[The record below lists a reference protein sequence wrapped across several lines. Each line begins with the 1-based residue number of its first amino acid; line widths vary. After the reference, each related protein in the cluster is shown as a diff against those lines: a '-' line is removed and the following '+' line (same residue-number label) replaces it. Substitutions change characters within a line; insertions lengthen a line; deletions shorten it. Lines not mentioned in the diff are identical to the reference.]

1 MSFALAANGVIE
13 RWPFLAGPAIGGLE
27 AIAVVGAR
35 WEVQAAFI
43 VAPLVVLT
51 ALWTL
56 NEPLRWWTGFVV
68 TALLLPPLP
77 LEFGNAGPHIGL
89 GFAALG
95 LWVGAAQL
103 GHWRV
108 RLDGVAIALLA
119 FTGWLFATAMFA
131 AVYSGPEVAAASL
144 ARVGLFAIGVFVYF
158 YVIDGPGR
166 FTLMGE
172 FAWAR
177 LGFFL
182 AAASA
187 LWACV
192 EFFAQ
197 LEPSGRFA
205 PQYVW
210 LPFGVYRRAQ
220 GVFHEAGMLGNLCAM
235 FLVMAA
241 VAASRSEVR
250 KQIASGLPMFLGVAV
265 LLAALAVSFSRSPV
279 AGLLAALITLIAL
292 ERGRMEAWRPLMFVA
307 ALLAGLAVLAV
318 YSIPALAE
326 AYWLR
331 FSDTIVYAGDAAGAV
346 LSGRLET
353 WAYLLDRLADHPSVL
368 LTGIG
373 FKTLPY
379 TPYFSEPVTAD
390 NMYLS
395 LLAETGLPGLLLMGV
410 LTIAMLRSAVEARRS
425 GSRAAWFY
433 GTWFVCF
440 WVSELVQMLSVD
452 VLTYW
457 RVLPLAFFTL
467 ALARREAMA
476 REAAAER

>member
-1 MSFALAANGVIE
+1 MSFAVAANGVID
-13 RWPFLAGPAIGGLE
+13 RWPLIAGPAIGTL
-27 AIAVVGAR
+27 AAAAAVGVR
-35 WEVQAAFI
+35 WEVQAGMAT
-43 VAPLVVLT
+43 VALILPVVL
-51 ALWTL
+51 WTF
-56 NEPLRWWTGFVV
+56 NGPLRWWWGFVV
-68 TALLLPPLP
+68 TSLLLPPLP

-95 LWVGAAQL
+95 LWVGTAQL
-103 GHWRV
+103 GRWRV

-131 AVYSGPEVAAASL
+131 VVYSGPEVAAGSL
-144 ARVGLFAIGVFVYF
+144 ARVGLFAVGVFVYF
-158 YVIDGPGR
+158 YVVDGPGR
-166 FTLMGE
+166 FSTIGE

-187 LWACV
+187 LWACI
-192 EFFAQ
+192 EFFLQ
-197 LEPSGRFA
+197 VEPSGRVA

-241 VAASRSEVR
+241 VAACRPEVR
-250 KQIASGLPMFLGVAV
+250 KSMTSKLPMLLGVAA
-265 LLAALAVSFSRSPV
+265 LAAALAVSFSRSPV
-279 AGLLAALITLIAL
+279 AGLLAGLLVLIVL
-292 ERGRMEAWRPLMFVA
+292 EWRRVRVWRLLAVLVAVAADA
-307 ALLAGLAVLAV
+307 ALLAG
-318 YSIPALAE
+318 YWIPAFAE

-331 FSDTIVYAGDAAGAV
+331 LSDTIIYAGDEAGAV

-353 WAYLLDRLADHPSVL
+353 WAYLLDRLAVQPGVL

-379 TPYFSEPVTAD
+379 TPYFGEPVTAD

-410 LTIAMLRSAVEARRS
+410 LTFAMLRAAMEARRS
-425 GSRAAWFY
+425 GSRAAWLY

-440 WVSELVQMLSVD
+440 WLCELVQMLSVD

-467 ALARREAMA
+467 ALARREALA
-476 REAAAER
+476 CKAAAER